1 MAPTELPWDS
11 DNKKD
16 RVPETNELLRSFKPK
31 AYVFCNLM
39 RKLIF

>member
-1 MAPTELPWDS
+1 MAPSDLARDS

-16 RVPETNELLRSFKPK
+16 GVPETNELLRSFKPK

-39 RKLIF
+39 RELIF